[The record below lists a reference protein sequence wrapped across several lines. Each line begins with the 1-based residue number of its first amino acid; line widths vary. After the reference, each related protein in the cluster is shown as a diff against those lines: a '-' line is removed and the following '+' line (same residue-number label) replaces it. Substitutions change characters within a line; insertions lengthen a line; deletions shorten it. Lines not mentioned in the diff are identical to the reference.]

1 MATNLSRCAR
11 MLADDGVRH
20 HVDHEQ
26 SVIRAAFVTQHYLNP
41 RGEKLAIVQI
51 DTPDDGHRCR
61 VALPRAFTPGDDPAA
76 TCLQLCRLAADTP
89 LVKIECAGNE
99 GNGSEGTGNEL
110 RLVIET
116 VVEDGR
122 LTRLQLLS
130 MVDRLV
136 EAAEAWHLALAAA
149 PAPARRG
156 RRSPGLRRRGAA

>member
-11 MLADDGVRH
+11 MLTDDGVRH
-20 HVDHEQ
+20 HVDREQ
-26 SVIRAAFVTQHYLNP
+26 GVIRAAFVTRHYRNS
-41 RGEKLAIVQI
+41 RDEKLAIVQI

-61 VALPRAFTPGDDPAA
+61 VVLPRAFTPGDDPAA
-76 TCLQLCRLAADTP
+76 TCLRLCQLAADTP
-89 LVKIECAGNE
+89 LVKIECGGMESAGE
-99 GNGSEGTGNEL
+99 EL

-149 PAPARRG
+149 PTSAQHG
-156 RRSPGLRRRGAA
+156 GRSPGRRRRGAA

>member
-1 MATNLSRCAR
+1 MAINLSRCSR

-26 SVIRAAFVTQHYLNP
+26 SVIRAAFVTRHYLNP

-89 LVKIECAGNE
+89 LVKIECAG
-99 GNGSEGTGNEL
+99 SEGTGDEL

-116 VVEDGR
+116 VVEDGK

-149 PAPARRG
+149 PASARRG

>member
-1 MATNLSRCAR
+1 MATTLSRCAR
-11 MLADDGVRH
+11 MLTDDGVRH

-26 SVIRAAFVTQHYLNP
+26 GVIRAAFVTRHFLNS

-61 VALPRAFTPGDDPAA
+61 VSLPRAFASGPDLAA
-76 TCLQLCRLAADTP
+76 TCLRLCQLAADTP
-89 LVKIECAGNE
+89 LVGVEAAADE
-99 GNGSEGTGNEL
+99 EL
-110 RLVIET
+110 RLVIEM

-149 PAPARRG
+149 PGCTPRG

>member
-1 MATNLSRCAR
+1 MATTLSRCAR
-11 MLADDGVRH
+11 MLTDDGVRH

-26 SVIRAAFVTQHYLNP
+26 GVLRAAFVTRHYRNS
-41 RGEKLAIVQI
+41 RDEKLAIVQI
-51 DTPDDGHRCR
+51 DTPDEGHRCR
-61 VALPRAFTPGDDPAA
+61 AVLLRAFPPGDDPAA
-76 TCLQLCRLAADTP
+76 TCLRLCQLAADTP
-89 LVKIECAGNE
+89 LVGVEIAADED
-99 GNGSEGTGNEL
+99 L

-149 PAPARRG
+149 PGCTPRG
-156 RRSPGLRRRGAA
+156 RRSPGRRRRGAA

>member
-1 MATNLSRCAR
+1 MATALFRCAR
-11 MLADDGVRH
+11 MLSDDGVRH

-26 SVIRAAFVTQHYLNP
+26 GVIRAVFVTRHYVNP

-51 DTPDDGHRCR
+51 ETPDDGHRCR
-61 VALPRAFTPGDDPAA
+61 VALHRAFPPGDDPAT
-76 TCLQLCRLAADTP
+76 TCLRLCQLAADTP
-89 LVKIECAGNE
+89 LVGVEYGGGE
-99 GNGSEGTGNEL
+99 DV

-136 EAAEAWHLALAAA
+136 EAVEAWQLALAAEAAA
-149 PAPARRG
+149 PAGGQRG
-156 RRSPGLRRRGAA
+156 HRSRDRRRRGAA

>member
-1 MATNLSRCAR
+1 MATNISRCAR

-20 HVDHEQ
+20 HVDREQ
-26 SVIRAAFVTQHYLNP
+26 GVIRVAFVTRHYLNP

-61 VALPRAFTPGDDPAA
+61 VALPRAFTTGDDPAA

-89 LVKIECAGNE
+89 LVKIECAGI
-99 GNGSEGTGNEL
+99 EGTGEEL

-136 EAAEAWHLALAAA
+136 EAAEAWYLALAAA
-149 PAPARRG
+149 PTSARRG
-156 RRSPGLRRRGAA
+156 GRSPGLRRRGAA